1 MQARASERSSAKGRK
16 REGENF
22 WKRKNRTARRA
33 GRKTPESETKQKK
46 IGSRQKL
53 LKQNGQKDGRKK
65 YIIIIRKERNRESG
79 GHKFI

>member
-1 MQARASERSSAKGRK
+1 M
-16 REGENF
+16 
-22 WKRKNRTARRA
+22 
-33 GRKTPESETKQKK
+33 KTPESETKQKK

-79 GHKFI
+79 GHNFI